1 MTLDFRTLWDTALDF
16 NAFVAQAKEQQELW
30 AGTYRLARIP
40 DWARITI
47 PAGKERRLL
56 ALAEDWC
63 ADTASTLPVLAKWA
77 AEVPGLSLRI
87 LRRDEHADF
96 MDQYLTAG
104 ARSIPVVVVLDNDF
118 RALEHWGPYP
128 GPLINWVQE
137 HKPPVMVKEDF
148 VKGKR
153 TWYAKDRG
161 ETTLREVISLI
172 DRA

>member
-1 MTLDFRTLWDTALDF
+1 MVTLDFRTLWDAAIDF
-16 NAFVAQAKEQQELW
+16 GAFVDQSTEQQDLW
-30 AGTYRLARIP
+30 AGTYRIARIP

-47 PAGKERRLL
+47 PPGEQRRLL

-63 ADTASTLPVLAKWA
+63 VDTASTLPVLAKWA

-87 LRRDEHADF
+87 LRRDENSDF
-96 MDQYLTAG
+96 MDQYLTGG

-118 RALEHWGPYP
+118 RELGHWGPYP
-128 GPLINWVQE
+128 VPLSGWAKD
-137 HKPPVMVKEDF
+137 HKPPVMMQEEY

-161 ETTLREVISLI
+161 ETTLREVMAKLGV
-172 DRA
+172 